1 MRSMLNLTKN
11 QASERNREPEERLFM
26 YVIHQAVQ
34 DACYK
39 GPYREYVFYKRE
51 AVEWFQNA
59 ARDFRLIC
67 TLSTFDPD
75 YVNYKYKQ
83 AQKKGLVSYTDYQY
97 ELLYGKTKPVEKV
110 KFTLKVKDEYF

>member
-1 MRSMLNLTKN
+1 MLLETKKKIKKLKKIN
-11 QASERNREPEERLFM
+11 KKH
-26 YVIHQAVQ
+26 YV
-34 DACYK
+34 YK
-39 GPYREYVFYKRE
+39 NVC
-51 AVEWFQNA
+51 NC
-59 ARDFRLIC
+59 L
-67 TLSTFDPD
+67 L